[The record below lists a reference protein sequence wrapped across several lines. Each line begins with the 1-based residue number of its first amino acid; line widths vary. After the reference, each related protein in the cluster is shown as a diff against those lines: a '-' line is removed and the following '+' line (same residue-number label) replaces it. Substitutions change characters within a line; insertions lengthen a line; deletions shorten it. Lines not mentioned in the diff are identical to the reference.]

1 MFWWTRCSEV
11 NDQKNHW
18 NYLWKLHYL
27 FRKAHKPENQ
37 LTTTVN
43 DTIINNNNN
52 FNNNDNNCNHSSIN
66 NNTNTTT
73 NNTNNDDDD
82 DDDDD
87 DSSHV
92 PNDTN
97 SEDEYW
103 FLGFAGKGGDVFLKD
118 VSVVVEV
125 IGNWHKILSL
135 VSGSKKNYKKM
146 KNKCWKTC
154 RRFES

>member
-1 MFWWTRCSEV
+1 M
-11 NDQKNHW
+11 
-18 NYLWKLHYL
+18 
-27 FRKAHKPENQ
+27 
-37 LTTTVN
+37 TVN

-52 FNNNDNNCNHSSIN
+52 FNNNDNNCNNSSIN
-66 NNTNTTT
+66 NNTNTNTNTNTTTT
-73 NNTNNDDDD
+73 NNNNNDD

-92 PNDTN
+92 LNDTN

-125 IGNWHKILSL
+125 IGN
-135 VSGSKKNYKKM
+135 
-146 KNKCWKTC
+146 
-154 RRFES
+154 

>member
-1 MFWWTRCSEV
+1 M
-11 NDQKNHW
+11 
-18 NYLWKLHYL
+18 
-27 FRKAHKPENQ
+27 
-37 LTTTVN
+37 TVN

-52 FNNNDNNCNHSSIN
+52 FNNNDNNCNNSSIN

-73 NNTNNDDDD
+73 NNTNND

-125 IGNWHKILSL
+125 IGN
-135 VSGSKKNYKKM
+135 
-146 KNKCWKTC
+146 
-154 RRFES
+154 